1 MQLAGCMALNIK
13 QRHLLENMIVL
24 AVCIQN
30 IYAAQE
36 NGSHRS
42 MDVDAVC
49 QRGRSTTR
57 NVGQLMMVL
66 DLTTMTSHGRVIRD
80 EDDRV
85 QSACKPE
92 KDVRLDSNARPSG
105 ATVAGGIHDQNRA
118 ALKLH
123 TQEGSCTS
131 VHEIEMERNKKRG
144 TRVLTSGISRR
155 PWPMGVSTA

>member
-1 MQLAGCMALNIK
+1 MALNIK

-42 MDVDAVC
+42 MDVVDAVC

-92 KDVRLDSNARPSG
+92 KDVR
-105 ATVAGGIHDQNRA
+105 
-118 ALKLH
+118 
-123 TQEGSCTS
+123 
-131 VHEIEMERNKKRG
+131 
-144 TRVLTSGISRR
+144 
-155 PWPMGVSTA
+155 